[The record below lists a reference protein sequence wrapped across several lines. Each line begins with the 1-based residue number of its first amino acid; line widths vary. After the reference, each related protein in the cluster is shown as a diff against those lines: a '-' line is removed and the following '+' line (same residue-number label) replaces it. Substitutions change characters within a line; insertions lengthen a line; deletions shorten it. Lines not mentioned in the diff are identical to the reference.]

1 MFDSHA
7 HLNDEQFAMDL
18 PDVLRRADEVGIEG
32 IINIGFDLASSQRA
46 VALAE
51 EHAKLYAVVGVH
63 PHDAVTMDAD
73 VCRQLETMAAHP
85 KVVALGETG
94 LDYYYDHS
102 PRDTQ
107 AAVFREHFQLAREL
121 GKPLVIHSRD
131 AAADTMAV
139 IQDNA
144 DVACVL
150 HCYSGSLE
158 MAEQYLALGHV
169 ISFAG
174 PITFKNASRVRKVAA
189 GVPLERTLIETDCPY
204 LAPVPYRGKR
214 NEPSYVLKVAEQLAE
229 LHNVSLDE
237 VIRQTTANTKTFF
250 GIQ

>member
-18 PDVLRRADEVGIEG
+18 PDVLRRADEVGMEG

-63 PHDAVTMDAD
+63 PHDAVTLDAD
-73 VCRQLETMAAHP
+73 VRRQLETMAAHP

-102 PRDTQ
+102 PRETQ
-107 AAVFREHFQLAREL
+107 LAVFREHFQLARTL

-158 MAEQYLALGHV
+158 MAEQYLTLGHV

-229 LHNVSLDE
+229 LHNVPLDE